1 MHSNGMEGEFLAMDM
16 PWDANS
22 PERGTLGKL
31 VLVRMGT
38 WVCALRKNMGPKHVR
53 KRASEEE

>member
-1 MHSNGMEGEFLAMDM
+1 MRSNGMEGEFLAMDM
-16 PWDANS
+16 PRDANS

-38 WVCALRKNMGPKHVR
+38 WVCGA
-53 KRASEEE
+53 EEEYGNKTCAEESF